1 MTKRPNNYVVG
12 AAFGLIGTVTWLTN
26 GSGGSACL
34 AGSCLI
40 PLTTMAAT
48 LAVVPGVAAE
58 SESPSPDKAIIAAVE
73 EFHEA
78 LIRGDAE
85 AAMKMLAPDATIL
98 ESGASQTREE
108 YAREHLGE
116 DIAFAK
122 ATSSTRLTVNVGQE
136 GKAAWTMSTY
146 RTSGSFEGKPIDS
159 IGAELAVL
167 THTPNGWQIR
177 SIHWS
182 SRKAPVTK

>member
-1 MTKRPNNYVVG
+1 MP
-12 AAFGLIGTVTWLTN
+12 A
-26 GSGGSACL
+26 
-34 AGSCLI
+34 
-40 PLTTMAAT
+40 
-48 LAVVPGVAAE
+48 VAAE
-58 SESPSPDKAIIAAVE
+58 SEPPPQDKTIIAAVE
-73 EFHEA
+73 GFHEA
-78 LIRGDAE
+78 LRRGDAE
-85 AAMKMLAPDATIL
+85 AAMKLLAPDATIL

-136 GKAAWTMSTY
+136 GKAAWTTSTY

-159 IGAELAVL
+159 IGAELVVL
-167 THTPNGWQIR
+167 TQTPEGWRIR

-182 SRKAPVTK
+182 SRKAAAQR

>member
-48 LAVVPGVAAE
+48 LAVVPAVAAK
-58 SESPSPDKAIIAAVE
+58 SESLSQDKAIVAAVE

-98 ESGASQTREE
+98 ESGESQTRAE
-108 YAREHLGE
+108 YEREHLAE
-116 DIAFAK
+116 DIAFAR
-122 ATSSTRLTVNVGQE
+122 ATTTERAPLTIQHE
-136 GKAAWTMSTY
+136 GIVAWTTSTSKTIGTFDG
-146 RTSGSFEGKPIDS
+146 RKIDS
-159 IGAELAVL
+159 AGVELMVL
-167 THTPNGWQIR
+167 TKGELGWRIR
-177 SIHWS
+177 AIHWS
-182 SRKAPVTK
+182 NRKTK

>member
-12 AAFGLIGTVTWLTN
+12 AALGLIGTVTWLTN

-34 AGSCLI
+34 TGSCLI
-40 PLTTMAAT
+40 PLTTIAT
-48 LAVVPGVAAE
+48 LATVPAVAAE
-58 SESPSPDKAIIAAVE
+58 SESPSQDKAIIAAVD

-78 LIRGDAE
+78 LRRGDADV
-85 AAMKMLAPDATIL
+85 AMKFLASDATIL
-98 ESGASQTREE
+98 ESGVSQTREE
-108 YAREHLGE
+108 YVREHLAE

-122 ATSSTRLTVNVGQE
+122 ATSSTRLTVKVSRE
-136 GKAAWTMSTY
+136 GNAAWTMSTY

-159 IGAELAVL
+159 IGAELVIL
-167 THTPNGWQIR
+167 TQTPEGWRIR

-182 SRKAPVTK
+182 SRKATAQR